1 MVEASPLSFLKQEI
15 MHMSVKQETPVE
27 ADPLPFPKQEIE
39 YIPIKEETPEWDMPD
54 DHDSIRDPLSIIK
67 EECSSSEDFLSSRAL
82 SIKEEEDR
90 KDKDTMREDDFQEL
104 RHKMEPRSSGSE
116 PEQYRSAWTMM
127 G

>member
-1 MVEASPLSFLKQEI
+1 M
-15 MHMSVKQETPVE
+15 VE

-90 KDKDTMREDDFQEL
+90 KDKDTMREDDFQFQYKCPITAPKKQIQDRTKWRNL
-104 RHKMEPRSSGSE
+104 RTGQKSLLSYMMK
-116 PEQYRSAWTMM
+116 SADTCKNTV
-127 G
+127 

>member
-15 MHMSVKQETPVE
+15 VHMSVKQETPVE
-27 ADPLPFPKQEIE
+27 ADPLAFPKQEIE

-54 DHDSIRDPLSIIK
+54 DHYSIHDPLSITK

-90 KDKDTMREDDFQEL
+90 KYKDTMREDDFQVCL
-104 RHKMEPRSSGSE
+104 DNDGMGSR
-116 PEQYRSAWTMM
+116 PWHYSRNYC
-127 G
+127 GVCVK